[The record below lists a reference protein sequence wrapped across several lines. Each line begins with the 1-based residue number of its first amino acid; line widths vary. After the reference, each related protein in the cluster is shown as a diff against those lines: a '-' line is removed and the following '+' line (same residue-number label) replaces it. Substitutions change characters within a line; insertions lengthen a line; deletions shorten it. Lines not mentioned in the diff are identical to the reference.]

1 MPSISA
7 SVTGLLDAHADAL
20 AREVV
25 SDLIKNPRTP
35 RRAAGPGV
43 HDRGVLRSGGLLS
56 PARIRELANQD
67 HLQRLLGHQSAAAVM
82 SGTSAFVQL
91 ASGLNV
97 FMARPRARVFG
108 PRSFWYTTPSWLTMK
123 VITPETP
130 YCAGKATSAK
140 PAIM

>member
-56 PARIRELANQD
+56 PARIRDAG
-67 HLQRLLGHQSAAAVM
+67 GHRPACSPWP
-82 SGTSAFVQL
+82 
-91 ASGLNV
+91 SGLI
-97 FMARPRARVFG
+97 PH
-108 PRSFWYTTPSWLTMK
+108 PPW
-123 VITPETP
+123 
-130 YCAGKATSAK
+130 SA
-140 PAIM
+140 